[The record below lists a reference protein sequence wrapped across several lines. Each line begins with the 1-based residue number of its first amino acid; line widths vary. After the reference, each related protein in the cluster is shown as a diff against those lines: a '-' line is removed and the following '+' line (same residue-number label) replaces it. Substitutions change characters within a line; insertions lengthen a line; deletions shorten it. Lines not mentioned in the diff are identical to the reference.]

1 MQGCKNAR
9 LQGPVLTG
17 SLVGANPA
25 FTASKPRVYCRVAE
39 GKGVIMLFS
48 EIVNGL
54 GCFRTQ
60 SNVKISDSYNNIW
73 KQKYIVL

>member
-17 SLVGANPA
+17 SLVGANPT

-48 EIVNGL
+48 EIIA
-54 GCFRTQ
+54 F
-60 SNVKISDSYNNIW
+60 IS
-73 KQKYIVL
+73 

>member
-48 EIVNGL
+48 EIIGNYSVIIKTSVII
-54 GCFRTQ
+54 C
-60 SNVKISDSYNNIW
+60 
-73 KQKYIVL
+73 

>member
-48 EIVNGL
+48 E
-54 GCFRTQ
+54 
-60 SNVKISDSYNNIW
+60 KIAFIG
-73 KQKYIVL
+73 

>member
-25 FTASKPRVYCRVAE
+25 FTASKRRVYCRVAE
-39 GKGVIMLFS
+39 GKGKLY
-48 EIVNGL
+48 
-54 GCFRTQ
+54 CFFPR
-60 SNVKISDSYNNIW
+60 
-73 KQKYIVL
+73 